1 MQFVQIKENEF
12 SNLFEGKLCRLR
24 LPVHVSKHPLKTH
37 YLELLF
43 FFVFFRA
50 HLDDGGANCEPLA
63 GLELCGEG
71 EEATVLHI
79 QVVVHL
85 GGGELETLSGQNLKL
100 FLCNMLIYGCPLQC
114 YAK

>member
-1 MQFVQIKENEF
+1 MQALPPATPRTCFQTPPENT
-12 SNLFEGKLCRLR
+12 LFGIII
-24 LPVHVSKHPLKTH
+24 
-37 YLELLF
+37 
-43 FFVFFRA
+43 FFVFLA
-50 HLDDGGANCEPLA
+50 NLDDGGANCEPLA

-100 FLCNMLIYGCPLQC
+100 FLCNMLIYGCPLE
-114 YAK
+114 

>member
-12 SNLFEGKLCRLR
+12 SNLFECKLCRLR

-43 FFVFFRA
+43 SLFFLA
-50 HLDDGGANCEPLA
+50 NLDDGGANCEPLA

-100 FLCNMLIYGCPLQC
+100 FLCNMLIYGCPLE
-114 YAK
+114 